1 MSKKK
6 QQYFENSVVSP
17 IHTSATYYFEN
28 TDQVIRYHEK
38 KEKVGR
44 YGRYDNPN
52 WLEVEEKLA
61 KLDLCEEALVFPSGM
76 SAIATTLMSLVE
88 KGERIIYTGKG
99 YRNIRKLCGEILNK
113 FGVDT
118 ISLSPANSERF
129 MADFKKYYNDDTR
142 IVFLEIPSNPHLHLV
157 DLESIKKIIN
167 KETLLIVDSTFAS
180 PINFQP
186 AKWGADLVVHS
197 CGKYIG
203 GHADLMAG
211 SVAGGKEI
219 IEKIRNHR
227 NVLGSII
234 DSHSAHLLNRSIATL
249 KMRIE
254 YLNQAGS
261 KLANFLENH
270 PKVKKVFYSGLPSY
284 PNRDLAEKYLAG
296 HGGVVT
302 FELKGSKEE
311 TADFVDSLKIPYM
324 GTNFGSCYSMVEQCS
339 IFTYYNETKKVRD
352 DLGISDTLIRYS
364 IGFENIEDIINDIRE
379 ALASKNIDI
388 DNKIST
394 Q

>member
-1 MSKKK
+1 MSKKGK
-6 QQYFENSVVSP
+6 KYFNNSVVNP
-17 IHTSATYYFEN
+17 IHTSATYYFED
-28 TDQVIRYHEK
+28 TKQVVRYHNK

-61 KLDLCEEALVFPSGM
+61 KLDLCESALIFPSGM
-76 SAIATTLMSLVE
+76 SAIATTLMSLSE
-88 KGERIIYTGKG
+88 KGKRIIYTGKG
-99 YRNIRKLCGEILNK
+99 YRNIRNLCGNILTK
-113 FGVDT
+113 FGVDA
-118 ISLSPANSERF
+118 ISLSPANSEKF
-129 MADFKKYYNDDTR
+129 MADFKKYYNDNTSV
-142 IVFLEIPSNPHLHLV
+142 VFLEIPSNPHLHLV
-157 DLESIKKIIN
+157 DLEKIKKIIN
-167 KETLLIVDSTFAS
+167 KNTLLIVDSTFSS

-186 AKWGADLVVHS
+186 VEWGADIVIHS

-211 SVAGGKEI
+211 SVAGKKEI
-219 IEKIRNHR
+219 IEKIRNYR
-227 NVLGSII
+227 NVMGSIAE
-234 DSHSAHLLNRSIATL
+234 SHSAYLLNRSIATL

-254 YLNQAGS
+254 YLNQSGL

-284 PNRDLAEKYLAG
+284 FNRDLAEKYLKG

-302 FELKGSKEE
+302 FELDLSKEK
-311 TADFVDSLKIPYM
+311 TAKFVDSLKIPYM
-324 GTNFGSCYSMVEQCS
+324 GTNFGSCHSMVEQCS

-364 IGFENIEDIINDIRE
+364 IGFENVEDIINDI
-379 ALASKNIDI
+379 SKVLE
-388 DNKIST
+388 KI
-394 Q
+394 